1 MIRQRHFSRGLH
13 IPWALIM
20 LQKCSHRCS
29 RHTCS
34 LAAVSRL
41 LARGMGLSKLQPT
54 SESAVSARM
63 PVPLAQDSVH
73 VLACADRRRCV
84 LLVRLEFVSQTSLQ
98 QCDRTSCVFMSFAI
112 GDHVPWEMMFVHS
125 MCHRRSWYCHTVAVQ
140 SPVRY
145 RNQKPF

>member
-54 SESAVSARM
+54 SESAVSALM

-73 VLACADRRRCV
+73 ALACADRRRCV

-98 QCDRTSCVFMSFAI
+98 QCDRTSCVF
-112 GDHVPWEMMFVHS
+112 VHS